1 MVPWIALPVTVALL
15 TVFVRGAGANAPTA
29 GFLYLITVLILT
41 AWGGWMVGGVASV
54 AVTLCFNY
62 FFLPPFHT
70 LTIEEPS
77 NWVALFSFLAASTLV
92 SRLVAT
98 ARREAGE
105 AQQRRR
111 EVETL
116 YDLCFGL
123 FAASQRPGVLGEAA
137 AWTLRAIGATAGV
150 LVLLGSGGER
160 EVVSVVGDEPLELD
174 GGALDRAR
182 EEARI
187 VRTPA
192 GSVYIPLEVGG
203 IVNGVLVA
211 RGSLA
216 PRTVLEPAGRL
227 LGLAVERERLLA
239 EAAHLE
245 AVRESDTLKTS
256 LLRAV
261 SHDLRTPLTAMR
273 LEIES
278 LDRQLAGD
286 PEALT
291 SLRGLSL
298 EQARL
303 ARRIDNL
310 LALARLEAGLAR
322 PHPED
327 VPPASLLRAAQE
339 SLSLIL
345 AGRPVEV
352 RVEPRCPDVW
362 VDPSLALEIV
372 VNLLEN
378 AARAT
383 PPGREIELWAG
394 HVSDGPGRVR
404 LEVRDRGPGV
414 PPSIRR
420 MLQSPR
426 DLRRADA
433 GSGDSASGGLGLQ
446 IARSFAQA
454 NGGAISL
461 LDRPGGGT
469 TARCELPSAPEP
481 SVSGELES

>member
-1 MVPWIALPVTVALL
+1 VVPWIALPMTVALL
-15 TVFVRGAGANAPTA
+15 TVSMRGAGANATTA

-41 AWGGWMVGGVASV
+41 AWGGWAVGAVASV
-54 AVTLCFNY
+54 GITLCFNY

-70 LTIEEPS
+70 FTIEEPS

-123 FAASQRPGVLGEAA
+123 FTASQRPGVLGEAA
-137 AWTLRAIGATAGV
+137 AWTLRAIGATAGE
-150 LVLLGSGGER
+150 LVLLGPAGAREVTNVIGGET
-160 EVVSVVGDEPLELD
+160 SHLDE
-174 GGALDRAR
+174 GAIDRALKER
-182 EEARI
+182 RI
-187 VRTPA
+187 MESPG
-192 GSVYIPLEVGG
+192 GSVSIPLEVGG
-203 IVNGVLVA
+203 ILNGVLAA

-227 LGLAVERERLLA
+227 LALAIERERLMA

-278 LDRQLAGD
+278 LHRYLADR
-286 PEALT
+286 PEALE
-291 SLRGLSL
+291 SLRGLAL
-298 EQARL
+298 EQGRL
-303 ARRIDNL
+303 SRRIDNL

-322 PHPED
+322 IHPEA
-327 VPPASLLRAAQE
+327 VPPGDLLRAARE
-339 SLSLIL
+339 NL
-345 AGRPVEV
+345 ALALDGRPVET
-352 RVEPRCPDVW
+352 RIAPRCPDLW
-362 VDPSLALEIV
+362 VDPSLTLEIV

-378 AARAT
+378 AARLA
-383 PPGREIELWAG
+383 PPERPLELAAY
-394 HVSDGPGRVR
+394 PAAGRVCV
-404 LEVRDRGPGV
+404 EVLDRGPGV
-414 PPSIRR
+414 PPAIKR
-420 MLQSPR
+420 MLQSPLE
-426 DLRRADA
+426 LRREG
-433 GSGDSASGGLGLQ
+433 GSGDSVSGGLGLQ
-446 IARSFAQA
+446 IARSFAEV
-454 NGGAISL
+454 NGGTLSL

-469 TARCELPSAPEP
+469 IARLDLPAAPDVQE
-481 SVSGELES
+481 VEE